1 MTSGLK
7 TWSPSD
13 PVKASALNTQLI
25 YVSVIQR
32 IKHGV
37 LQLVSIKY
45 FSYQNR
51 EHCIE
56 MTMRKGLL
64 FFLPAKQVLNRDDK
78 LICKTT
84 LRGFVNRYK
93 KTTVLNADFKNV
105 FTYLF

>member
-1 MTSGLK
+1 
-7 TWSPSD
+7 
-13 PVKASALNTQLI
+13 
-25 YVSVIQR
+25 
-32 IKHGV
+32 
-37 LQLVSIKY
+37 
-45 FSYQNR
+45 
-51 EHCIE
+51 

-64 FFLPAKQVLNRDDK
+64 FFLPAKQVLNRDDN

>member
-1 MTSGLK
+1 
-7 TWSPSD
+7 
-13 PVKASALNTQLI
+13 
-25 YVSVIQR
+25 
-32 IKHGV
+32 
-37 LQLVSIKY
+37 
-45 FSYQNR
+45 
-51 EHCIE
+51 

-93 KTTVLNADFKNV
+93 KTIVLNADFKNV